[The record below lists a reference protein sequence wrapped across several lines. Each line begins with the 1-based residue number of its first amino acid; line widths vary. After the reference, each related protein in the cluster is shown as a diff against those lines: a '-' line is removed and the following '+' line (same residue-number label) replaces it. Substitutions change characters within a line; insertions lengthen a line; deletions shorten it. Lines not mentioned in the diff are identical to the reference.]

1 MQHHDFRQVQH
12 DTLLLRLYVEKQIAV
27 RLSGDDFLTPQAAI
41 EFAQATAQVL
51 TNSLSGD
58 WVGWSIE
65 VRNAEGK
72 RILFIAGQ

>member
-1 MQHHDFRQVQH
+1 MARFFFDYRTK
-12 DTLLLRLYVEKQIAV
+12 DRSLYDY
-27 RLSGDDFLTPQAAI
+27 RGDEFERPESAI

-65 VRNAEGK
+65 VRSAEGK
-72 RILFIAGQ
+72 RFGSLTIGNAAPIAA

>member
-1 MQHHDFRQVQH
+1 MIRFFFDY
-12 DTLLLRLYVEKQIAV
+12 TSKNKSLYDY
-27 RLSGDDFLTPQAAI
+27 RGDDFLTPQAAI

-72 RILFIAGQ
+72 KFFSLPVNNATPIAA